1 MSRYTGPRNKIA
13 KRFDVNLWGRR
24 RDPLATEQRTMRRRR
39 SKKSNYG
46 VRLDEKQK
54 LRYYY
59 GVIREKQFRKYFHQ
73 AKKVHGNIGSAFL
86 VLLESR
92 LDVVVFRMNFLPT
105 IFAARQFV
113 SHGHIKVNGRKV
125 DVASYMVKEGDKLTL
140 SETGKVMP
148 VIVEYLADPERDTPD
163 YVSFDAKTME
173 GLFVRQ
179 PVRDE
184 IVYPF
189 VINESLIVE
198 YYSR

>member
-39 SKKSNYG
+39 GKKSNYG

-59 GVIREKQFRKYFHQ
+59 GVIREKQFRMYFKQ

-113 SHGHIKVNGRKV
+113 SHGHIRVNGQKV
-125 DVASYMVKEGDKLTL
+125 DIASYMVKEGDKITL
-140 SETGKVMP
+140 SDTGKAMP
-148 VIVEYLADPERDTPD
+148 LITEYLADPERDTPD
-163 YVSFDAKTME
+163 YVNFDAKTMTGE
-173 GLFVRQ
+173 FVRK

-184 IVYPF
+184 IMYPF
-189 VINESLIVE
+189 TLNESLIVE

>member
-59 GVIREKQFRKYFHQ
+59 GVIREKQFRMYFKR
-73 AKKVHGNIGSAFL
+73 AKKVHGNIGNAFL
-86 VLLESR
+86 ILLESR

-113 SHGHIKVNGRKV
+113 SHGHIRVNGKKV
-125 DVASYMVKEGDKLTL
+125 DVASYMVQEGDKITL

-148 VIVEYLADPERDTPD
+148 VIVEYLTDPERDTPD
-163 YVSFDAKTME
+163 YVSFDGKTME
-173 GLFVRQ
+173 GSFVRK

-184 IVYPF
+184 IMYPF
-189 VINESLIVE
+189 VLKESLIVE